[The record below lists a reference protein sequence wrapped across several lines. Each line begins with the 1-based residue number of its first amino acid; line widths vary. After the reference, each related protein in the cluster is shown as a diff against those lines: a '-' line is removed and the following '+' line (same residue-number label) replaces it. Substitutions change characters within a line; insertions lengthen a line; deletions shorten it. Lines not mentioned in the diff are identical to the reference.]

1 VPPSGVFGVGDG
13 VLVGVLVGA
22 LDGSTTDD
30 GLGDGV
36 GVLLWHAAITTTA
49 MTTRTTDLIE

>member
-36 GVLLWHAAITTTA
+36 GVLLWHAPATTA
-49 MTTRTTDLIE
+49 SATRTTSGFID